1 MNQLQQYWRWIWQIG
16 KLYWLS
22 KEKWKAISIA
32 SVYILLIIIANNVLL
47 KFNYYLGRTSTALQ
61 AKSNVFYH
69 LTLITTGLIALY
81 VLSYILRYYVQQ
93 KLELYWREWLNQN
106 FLQRYFD
113 NRAYYKIN
121 NNNNN
126 KQIDNPDERLSE
138 DIESFVSNTIFY
150 SFDLGDTVFR
160 GFLFIDSL
168 WKINHFFVFLTI
180 TIAAIRTLISVLIGK
195 SLIPL
200 RDKKL
205 KLKPD
210 FRYSLV
216 NVRNNSETIAF
227 YGGEEQE
234 LKVIRAK
241 FHTLLAVLHQ
251 TILPESTLSAFEIS
265 ISIGSGLI
273 PQLILA
279 PEYFAGKIQFGDI
292 ASSLSAFG
300 IVLGVFSWF
309 ANSFDGLTSYASVV
323 KRLGI
328 FKDFLEQSDP
338 VIQKGEAIQTIIDQR
353 LALNHLT
360 LQTPDYK
367 RTLVKNLSFEVAP
380 GEGILLMGASGSGKS
395 SILRAISGLWNS
407 GCGNIYRPH
416 LSEIFFL
423 PQRPYMI
430 LGTLRAQLLY
440 PHYQQNI
447 TDDQLQLILNKVNLS
462 NLVEQVGGFDT
473 EINWT
478 DILSLG
484 EQQRLGFARLILANP
499 AYAVLDEPTSAL
511 DIDTEKQLYEMVKD
525 SNTTFISVG
534 HRPNLVQYHKYV
546 IEILDRGNWR
556 IFSS

>member
-47 KFNYYLGRTSTALQ
+47 KFNHYLGRTSTALQ

-121 NNNNN
+121 NN

-160 GFLFIDSL
+160 GFLFIGSL

-180 TIAAIRTLISVLIGK
+180 AIATFRTLISVLIGK

-227 YGGEEQE
+227 YGGEKQE

-241 FHTLLAVLHQ
+241 FTTFLAVLHQ
-251 TILPESTLSAFEIS
+251 TILPKSTLSAFELS

-328 FKDFLEQSDP
+328 FKDFLEQYQP
-338 VIQKGEAIQTIIDQR
+338 VVQKGEIIQTIIDQR
-353 LALNHLT
+353 LAINQLT

-395 SILRAISGLWNS
+395 SILRAISGLWDS

-416 LSEIFFL
+416 ISEIFFL

-430 LGTLRAQLLY
+430 LGSLRAQLLY
-440 PHYQQNI
+440 PHYQQSIN
-447 TDDQLQLILNKVNLS
+447 DDQLQLILNKVNLS

-473 EINWT
+473 EKNWA

-484 EQQRLGFARLILANP
+484 EQQRLGFARLVLTNP
-499 AYAVLDEPTSAL
+499 AYAVLDEPTSGL

-525 SNTTFISVG
+525 LNMTFISVG
-534 HRPNLVQYHKYV
+534 HRPNLAQYHKYV
-546 IEILDRGNWR
+546 IEILDQGNWR